1 MFKDILIDFKAQRC
15 GGSQVGDIVHA
26 LYYLKEVKEAISD
39 QREKIHTVPGIIER
53 VKELF
58 KRHPSLLL
66 GFNYFLP
73 KGYEIIPNDE
83 DKASFKKPGD
93 IVQAVSLMYNMKGI
107 TNVIRYHECRHLGTG
122 FCLKLTT
129 FMIGRH
135 KCDKLSRMSSLRSW
149 FLPKADDLRDRA

>member
-26 LYYLKEVKEAISD
+26 LCYLKEVKEAISD
-39 QREKIHTVPGIIER
+39 QREKIHTVPGVIER

-83 DKASFKKPGD
+83 DKASLKKPGD
-93 IVQAVSLMYNMKGI
+93 IVQAVSLMYNMKKCLGNGKEYKSFLDI
-107 TNVIRYHECRHLGTG
+107 MGKFKKKEKDVNEVYHELIKY
-122 FCLKLTT
+122 L
-129 FMIGRH
+129 
-135 KCDKLSRMSSLRSW
+135 
-149 FLPKADDLRDRA
+149 